1 MTGELEVHHSPQ
13 LRLLLC
19 THYLFTHI
27 LIGNA
32 VGIGM
37 GLCIRT
43 QVFEIIRHC
52 IVEQRQAVIEDGCR
66 GDNFARVIVPQQAE
80 VAEVSVLIV
89 NQGIEN
95 QHTAKLLVELVAQG
109 LVIIKAGFQ
118 RRLAEKTPDRDERG
132 SISVNSRHLEARIP
146 FQFSKSYCT
155 QPMPILSAI

>member
-52 IVEQRQAVIEDGCR
+52 IVEQQQAVIEDGRR
-66 GDNFARVIVPQQAE
+66 GDNFARMIVPQQAE

-118 RRLAEKTPDRDERG
+118 RRLAEKTPNRDERG